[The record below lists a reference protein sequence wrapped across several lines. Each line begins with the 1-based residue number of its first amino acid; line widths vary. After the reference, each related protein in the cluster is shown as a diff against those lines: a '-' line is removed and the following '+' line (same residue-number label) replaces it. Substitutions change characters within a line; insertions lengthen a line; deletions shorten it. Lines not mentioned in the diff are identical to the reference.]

1 MDIIEKIISNFKNN
15 KSLYIGEKV
24 TIAEHMIQSAMVA
37 EKTKSKESLICSSL
51 LHDYGH
57 FIVDDPDGLVK
68 NNQDGKHE
76 DIGYEYLKKFF
87 KKDIVEPI
95 KHHVLAKRYL
105 ARDKKYYNKLS
116 EASKVSLKLQGGVL
130 DSKEAK
136 IFEKDEFFKDS
147 IKLRKFDEAAKKIG
161 VNIKDISEYK
171 NLLKSSLI

>member
-15 KSLYIGEKV
+15 KSLYIGENV

-37 EKTKSKESLICSSL
+37 EKTKSKDSLICSCL

-57 FIVDDPDGLVK
+57 FIVDDPDELVK

-105 ARDKKYYNKLS
+105 ARDKKYYNRLS

-130 DSKEAK
+130 NNKEAK

>member
-15 KSLYIGEKV
+15 KSLYIGENV

-37 EKTKSKESLICSSL
+37 EKTKSKDNLICSCL

-76 DIGYEYLKKFF
+76 DIGYEYLKNFF

-105 ARDKKYYNKLS
+105 ARDKKYYNRLS

-130 DSKEAK
+130 SNKEAK

>member
-15 KSLYIGEKV
+15 KSLYIGENV

-37 EKTKSKESLICSSL
+37 EKTKSKDNLICSCL

-105 ARDKKYYNKLS
+105 ARDKKYYNRLS
-116 EASKVSLKLQGGVL
+116 GASKVSLKLQGGVL
-130 DSKEAK
+130 NNKEAK

-171 NLLKSSLI
+171 NLLKLSLI

>member
-105 ARDKKYYNKLS
+105 ARDKKYYNRLS

-130 DSKEAK
+130 NNKEAK

>member
-15 KSLYIGEKV
+15 KSLYIGENV

-37 EKTKSKESLICSSL
+37 EKTKSKDNLICSCL

-105 ARDKKYYNKLS
+105 ARDKKYYNRLS

-130 DSKEAK
+130 NNKEAK

-171 NLLKSSLI
+171 NLLKLSLI